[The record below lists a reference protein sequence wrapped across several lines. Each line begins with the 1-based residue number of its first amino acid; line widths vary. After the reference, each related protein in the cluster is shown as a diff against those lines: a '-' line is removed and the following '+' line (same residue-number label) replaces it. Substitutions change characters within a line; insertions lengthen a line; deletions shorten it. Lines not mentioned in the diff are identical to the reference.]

1 MTLNQHRQP
10 TSHPRRTLV
19 TGGAGFI
26 GAHLCRRLLARGDVV
41 TIIDDYSTGRPANV
55 DALRSDFPRRGAVT
69 MIEADVRDG
78 LAGLAHA
85 RFDEIYH
92 LAATVGVRLIMKDP
106 IKAAETNLECTN
118 RVLRYGV
125 ESGERHGRAP
135 IILLA
140 SSSEVY
146 GKSNVLP
153 FSEDD
158 DSVFGS
164 TRMARW
170 SYAQSKA
177 INEHMGL
184 AYHRQTGLPVTIA
197 RLFNTVGPGQ
207 VGEYG
212 MVLPRFIR
220 AALDGRA
227 LTVHGD
233 GRQVRCFCDAR
244 DVSRALVALVGT
256 IACHGRVFNVGSD
269 HAISIAELAD
279 LVIRLTESPS
289 TKEFVP
295 YERVFGS
302 GFEDPRERRPDL
314 ARVRGAIGFEA
325 RWTLEETIL
334 DIAASMVEE
343 TVPRL
348 RSAMASEHL
357 VVGGAAPR
365 AVWLR

>member
-1 MTLNQHRQP
+1 MSPNQHLQLA
-10 TSHPRRTLV
+10 SLPRRILV

-26 GAHLCRRLLARGDVV
+26 GTHLCRRLLARGDQV
-41 TIIDDYSTGRPANV
+41 TIVDDYSTGRPENV
-55 DALRSDFPRRGAVT
+55 DMLRAEFPRRGGIT

-78 LAGLAHA
+78 LPSPSTV
-85 RFDEIYH
+85 RFEEIYH

-125 ESGERHGRAP
+125 EAGRLHGRAP
-135 IILLA
+135 AILLA

-164 TRMARW
+164 TRTTRW
-170 SYAQSKA
+170 SYAQCKA
-177 INEHMGL
+177 LNEHIGL
-184 AYHRQTGLPVTIA
+184 AYHDQHELPVVIA

-220 AALDGRA
+220 AAIDDRA

-233 GRQVRCFCDAR
+233 GAQVRCFCDAR
-244 DVSRALVALVGT
+244 DVTRALVELVASP
-256 IACHGRVFNVGSD
+256 ACHGRVFNVGSD
-269 HAISIAELAD
+269 RPISISALAD
-279 LVIRLTESPS
+279 MVIRLTESS
-289 TKEFVP
+289 SVKEFVS
-295 YERVFGS
+295 YEQVFGS

-314 ARVRGAIGFEA
+314 RRVRQAIQFEP
-325 RWTLEETIL
+325 RWRLEETIL
-334 DIAASMVEE
+334 DIAASMERITPELLPAVGADRME
-343 TVPRL
+343 L
-348 RSAMASEHL
+348 
-357 VVGGAAPR
+357 GGAAAR
-365 AVWLR
+365 TVWLR